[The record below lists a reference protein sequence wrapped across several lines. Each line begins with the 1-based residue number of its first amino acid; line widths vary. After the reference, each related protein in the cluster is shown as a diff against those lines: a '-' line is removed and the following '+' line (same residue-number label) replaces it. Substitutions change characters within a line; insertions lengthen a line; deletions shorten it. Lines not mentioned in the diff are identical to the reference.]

1 MSSKGGYC
9 VGGFQ
14 EGSGNLKGLCG
25 VVESS
30 SLKKCRR
37 LRDLLRFWNLRRID
51 VGVEGAERG
60 INLRPRL
67 RSFVSN
73 FTKGMGGKVMDFVTR
88 WGTKRYRKGFPK
100 FISKFLF
107 TCFLCVWPK

>member
-37 LRDLLRFWNLRRID
+37 LRDLLWFWNLRRID

-73 FTKGMGGKVMDFVTR
+73 RFVFRWKWRGRMMVKVCLGLKWGG
-88 WGTKRYRKGFPK
+88 
-100 FISKFLF
+100 S
-107 TCFLCVWPK
+107 CVAEL